1 MWNAIIEGISPHLLA
16 GGIMV
21 AVMGVMFVAHKIYG
35 SKHKPEPRVRLKSSS
50 CATPAARLAAK
61 NLKNGARL
69 SSGNR
74 VRWPY

>member
-35 SKHKPEPRVRLKSSS
+35 SKHKPERQDPLEVLKLRY
-50 CATPAARLAAK
+50 ARGEIGREEFEERRK
-61 NLKNGARL
+61 VIVG
-69 SSGNR
+69 
-74 VRWPY
+74 